1 MLDPGLE
8 NANPQQFKLEQAWL
22 AFLCL
27 GEKVEKIDATCAVC
41 LTIAMMVMLS
51 ILCQTTI
58 ALSIENPPSY
68 VLPLIASMTLMAM
81 EAINKLFSHGGSL
94 QSLYSYAL
102 TFFSFGF
109 IITVF

>member
-27 GEKVEKIDATCAVC
+27 GEKVEKIDATCVVC

-81 EAINKLFSHGGSL
+81 EAINKLFSHGAPCNPYIHTHLLSSRL
-94 QSLYSYAL
+94 DLS
-102 TFFSFGF
+102 
-109 IITVF
+109 ITVF